1 MPPCSSCAQAAATSL
16 RSAARSPEGGE
27 QMKEQAFWTPPSRK
41 RCRDSSVN
49 PFVNKLRPRDEGGR
63 GASMEEN
70 SDSLA

>member
-1 MPPCSSCAQAAATSL
+1 MVSRCIAQGS
-16 RSAARSPEGGE
+16 
-27 QMKEQAFWTPPSRK
+27 KAFWTPPSRK

-70 SDSLA
+70 SDSLAYEHLLK